1 MVVLSGLW
9 LVVIVHM
16 GSSEDRGATQGLDK
30 RQIVNLLSLVPL
42 CRNSVTLG
50 SHCRTQHTKKT
61 VTLIRPP
68 PLLLARRLLL
78 LRWLLLQKR
87 IRERDTATML
97 YSCTTTESYYI
108 QLS

>member
-68 PLLLARRLLL
+68 PLTVSAAAAATALAA
-78 LRWLLLQKR
+78 
-87 IRERDTATML
+87 TAKAD
-97 YSCTTTESYYI
+97 
-108 QLS
+108 